1 MKINLYRLKKKYKI
15 IFPGIFVLF
24 FPYLFILFYALYP
37 PITNEILIIFIF
49 ACVSFASFCFFGST
63 QAMQG
68 KWDYSRYLLEI
79 HSLKLFEAYIIR
91 LDKNFKRYFYS
102 AIEEQIDKINP
113 SDILLDEREEA
124 IRLYSHDG
132 SDDQTSHA
140 YEYLKKFLEKN
151 KRLCADS
158 ERLKHDLLFKY
169 IRAIES
175 VLYSERTF
183 ICEDSMDEEYEYN
196 EDEMVIFGETGYE
209 QEDDE
214 IGSYNTSRGK
224 DILLID
230 SSIIRK
236 KLLLLWYETRHS
248 WSNLNHD
255 GGYQETN
262 LLLFLE
268 FISCFDAESTD
279 YYINLTRKYIRNSLK
294 LIQKTYEKIMAKY
307 RYILDENQTI
317 D

>member
-1 MKINLYRLKKKYKI
+1 KKYKI

-49 ACVSFASFCFFGST
+49 SCVSFASFCFFGST
-63 QAMQG
+63 QAIQG

-132 SDDQTSHA
+132 SDDPTSHA

-151 KRLCADS
+151 KRLCSDS
-158 ERLKHDLLFKY
+158 ERLKSDLLFKY
-169 IRAIES
+169 IRSIES
-175 VLYSERTF
+175 ILYSERTF
-183 ICEDSMDEEYEYN
+183 MGEVSMDEEYEDNEDEYN
-196 EDEMVIFGETGYE
+196 EDEMVIFGEMGYE
-209 QEDDE
+209 QGNYE
-214 IGSYNTSRGK
+214 ISSYNTSRGK

-248 WSNLNHD
+248 WSHLNRN

-262 LLLFLE
+262 ILLFLE
-268 FISCFDAESTD
+268 FISCFDAASTD

-294 LIQKTYEKIMAKY
+294 LIQKAYEEIMAEY
-307 RYILDENQTI
+307 GSILDKNKI
-317 D
+317 INLY

>member
-1 MKINLYRLKKKYKI
+1 
-15 IFPGIFVLF
+15 
-24 FPYLFILFYALYP
+24 
-37 PITNEILIIFIF
+37 
-49 ACVSFASFCFFGST
+49 
-63 QAMQG
+63 MQG

-158 ERLKHDLLFKY
+158 ERLKNDLLFKY

>member
-1 MKINLYRLKKKYKI
+1 
-15 IFPGIFVLF
+15 
-24 FPYLFILFYALYP
+24 
-37 PITNEILIIFIF
+37 
-49 ACVSFASFCFFGST
+49 
-63 QAMQG
+63 
-68 KWDYSRYLLEI
+68 
-79 HSLKLFEAYIIR
+79 
-91 LDKNFKRYFYS
+91 YS

-158 ERLKHDLLFKY
+158 ERLKNDLLFKY

>member
-1 MKINLYRLKKKYKI
+1 
-15 IFPGIFVLF
+15 
-24 FPYLFILFYALYP
+24 
-37 PITNEILIIFIF
+37 
-49 ACVSFASFCFFGST
+49 
-63 QAMQG
+63 MQG

-79 HSLKLFEAYIIR
+79 NSLKLFEAYIIS

-113 SDILLDEREEA
+113 SDLLLNEREEA
-124 IRLYSHDG
+124 IELYSHDS

-140 YEYLKKFLEKN
+140 YEYLKKFLERN
-151 KRLCADS
+151 KRLFADS
-158 ERLKHDLLFKY
+158 DRLKNDLLFKY

>member
-1 MKINLYRLKKKYKI
+1 
-15 IFPGIFVLF
+15 
-24 FPYLFILFYALYP
+24 YP

-158 ERLKHDLLFKY
+158 ERLKNDLLFKY

-183 ICEDSMDEEYEYN
+183 ICEDSMDEEYDYN